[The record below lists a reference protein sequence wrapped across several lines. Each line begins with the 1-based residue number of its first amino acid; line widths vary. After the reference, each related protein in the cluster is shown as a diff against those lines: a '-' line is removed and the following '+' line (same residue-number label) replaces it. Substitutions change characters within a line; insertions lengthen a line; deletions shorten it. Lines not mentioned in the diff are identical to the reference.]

1 MAERRWAEEVEEA
14 ELAEAGAVAEGL
26 ACLHLTV
33 LVLFGEIHL
42 FSLQSERLVIAV
54 LPKQ

>member
-1 MAERRWAEEVEEA
+1 MAERRWGEEEEEVGQV
-14 ELAEAGAVAEGL
+14 EAGAVVEEL

-42 FSLQSERLVIAV
+42 FSLQSEQLVIAV
-54 LPKQ
+54 LPNK